1 MTKLQQSI
9 YESLNRDNIGDDIYG
24 LAKTIF
30 PICRSITGNGVR
42 ETLRHV
48 KKHIDLTIHEV
59 PSGTQAFDWTV
70 PREWNIRDAWI
81 KDATGKKIIDF
92 KVHNLHVLN
101 YSVPVHEKLP
111 LSELKKHIYT
121 MPDQPDLI
129 PYRTS
134 YYSDNWG
141 FCMSHNQLQG
151 LEEGIFEVLIDSDH
165 DENGSLTYGEYYL
178 PGETEDEF
186 LFSSH
191 VCHPSLANDNCSGIS
206 VNTFLAAAL
215 STLKTRYS
223 YRFIFAPGTIGSIT
237 WLSRNEDK
245 VRRIKKGLIIS
256 CVGDPGGP
264 TFKRSQK
271 GNSSLDIAVEH
282 VLNRNFDKPNI
293 IDFSPYGYDERQ
305 YCSPAFDLS
314 VGLLSRSKFG
324 AFPEYHTSADNLDF
338 IEPDSLATSF
348 GTILKVID
356 IAENDVKP
364 TNLAPTCEPNLGKR
378 KLYGAIGGDKNAYD
392 ANLPVFWVLNQAN
405 GTRSLLDIAER
416 AQIPFE
422 RIYSAAKMLSENG
435 LLKIDDSVDLIDH
448 GAIPLRRVR

>member
-165 DENGSLTYGEYYL
+165 DENGALTYGEYYL

-314 VGLLSRSKFG
+314 VGLL
-324 AFPEYHTSADNLDF
+324 
-338 IEPDSLATSF
+338 
-348 GTILKVID
+348 
-356 IAENDVKP
+356 
-364 TNLAPTCEPNLGKR
+364 
-378 KLYGAIGGDKNAYD
+378 
-392 ANLPVFWVLNQAN
+392 
-405 GTRSLLDIAER
+405 
-416 AQIPFE
+416 
-422 RIYSAAKMLSENG
+422 
-435 LLKIDDSVDLIDH
+435 
-448 GAIPLRRVR
+448 